1 MGLSAICIRRPVFAT
16 VLSLLVVLVG
26 LVAYDRLTIREYP
39 EIDEPTVSITT
50 PYRGAPA
57 ELMAAGSNELSWRM
71 TASARA
77 GSTVLSGGRSISG

>member
-1 MGLSAICIRRPVFAT
+1 MGLSAICIRRPVFAI

-50 PYRGAPA
+50 TYRGAPA
-57 ELMAAGSNELSWRM
+57 ELIETRSPPSSR
-71 TASARA
+71 TPSPVSRASRP
-77 GSTVLSGGRSISG
+77 STR